1 MRFGGIVLATAFV
14 LGACSSDPAP
24 REPSD
29 PAPSTSAAPTITVPT
44 PVAQVS
50 EDTPEGAAA
59 FVKHYV
65 DVFNYAAATG
75 DVDELSRLSSPDCG
89 GCQKYVVEFKNVY
102 DRGDRIETKLW
113 SLSDGADLRIQ
124 GNRVTAVVAVNE
136 GEMKQYTFN
145 FYLPEQHPYS
155 VEDILIE
162 GKS

>member
-1 MRFGGIVLATAFV
+1 M
-14 LGACSSDPAP
+14 
-24 REPSD
+24 
-29 PAPSTSAAPTITVPT
+29 
-44 PVAQVS
+44 S